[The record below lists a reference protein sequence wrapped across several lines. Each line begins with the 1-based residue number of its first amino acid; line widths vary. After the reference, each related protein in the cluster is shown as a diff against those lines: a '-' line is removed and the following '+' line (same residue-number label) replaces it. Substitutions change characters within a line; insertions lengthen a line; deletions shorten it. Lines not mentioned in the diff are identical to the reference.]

1 MSKLP
6 ILVRA
11 CDCEKSPSNVRKSSD
26 SAADLQFRANVAA
39 RGIIQNLI
47 GVPVPRKKGQYRI
60 VAGGR
65 RLDAVHS
72 LIEDGTFAADYCI
85 PVLVLGDSKDAIEIS
100 LSENFFKLD
109 MNPADACRAFQDIIA
124 LEKKTPV
131 DVAKRFGLT
140 ERFVLGRLR
149 LAGLAEPVFEAL
161 RGGDITL
168 DVAMAYASISDT
180 ERQANIF
187 DELAGSYYADNVN
200 EIRRRLTIGDYLGN
214 DPKALLVGREAY
226 AAAGGQID
234 CDLFSTSQTE
244 RWTSGDILERLVAE
258 RLQEAAAALA
268 ASEGF
273 AEVRAIPAT
282 RVPYMETLRLTP
294 VEGEPVALSPEEE
307 ERQREIEAE
316 LETINDNCDEEG
328 YTEEEDAR
336 VRALEA
342 EYARIEEKPPI
353 ILDEKKASAIAYL
366 VIGPDGVPRLH
377 DQLYTCPVPVGDDE
391 SGVEEDI
398 IDEDEVQASEE
409 ASPDRPAISQRLRD
423 ELAIMK
429 TEILKVHVATDTHFA
444 LDLGIFFMAE
454 AATQKYGA
462 YDLPSDL
469 RANAPSPRV
478 YGFESGTPA
487 AEHWASLDA
496 GLDRSWTEAKSIS
509 ERYDAFCALSEEAR
523 GAWLGW
529 SVARTLHAVPAGDR
543 GTDMI
548 DHLGRKLEIDM
559 AAWWRPTA
567 RTYFDRVSKP
577 RILDLFEEIGGIELK
592 SRYGASK
599 KHDLAASAEKLFSGQ
614 IIIEAELKEK
624 ALAWLPDEMRLSPNS
639 PVLLGDADA
648 DAGAG
653 ASDGTVD
660 SDTPDGLTSD
670 IAHAA

>member
-11 CDCEKSPSNVRKSSD
+11 SDCEKSPSNVRKSSD
-26 SAADLQFRANVAA
+26 PSADLQFRANVAA

-60 VAGGR
+60 IAGGR

-124 LEKKTPV
+124 LEKKTPA

-168 DVAMAYASISDT
+168 DVAMAYASTSDT
-180 ERQANIF
+180 ERQSNIF
-187 DELAGSYYADNVN
+187 GELAGSYYAQNVN

-226 AAAGGQID
+226 VAAGGQVD

-244 RWTSGDILERLVAE
+244 RWTSGDILERLVE
-258 RLQEAAAALA
+258 GRMQEAAAAIA
-268 ASEGF
+268 ASEGY

-282 RVPYMETLRLTP
+282 RVPYMETLRLTA
-294 VEGEPVALSPEEE
+294 VEGEAIALSAEEE
-307 ERQREIEAE
+307 QRQRDIEAE
-316 LETINDNCDEEG
+316 LETINDSCDEDG
-328 YTEEEDAR
+328 YTDEDDAR

-353 ILDEKKASAIAYL
+353 ILDEHKASAIAYL
-366 VIGPDGVPRLH
+366 VIGADGVPRLH
-377 DQLYTCPVPVGDDE
+377 DQLYARLPDEEADEDSLDDD
-391 SGVEEDI
+391 SV
-398 IDEDEVQASEE
+398 DEDESHTTDDA
-409 ASPDRPAISQRLRD
+409 PPGRPAISQRLRD
-423 ELAIMK
+423 ELAMMK

-444 LDLGIFFMAE
+444 LDLGIFFMIE
-454 AATQKYGA
+454 AATQKYGS

-478 YGFESGTPA
+478 SGFESGSPA
-487 AEHWASLDA
+487 AQSWASIVTD
-496 GLDRSWTEAKSIS
+496 LDRSWTEGKTVS
-509 ERYDAFCALSEEAR
+509 ERYDAFCALSDQAR

-529 SVARTLHAVPAGDR
+529 AVARTLHAVPAGDR
-543 GTDMI
+543 GADMI

-577 RILDLFEEIGGIELK
+577 RILDLFEEIGGLELK

-599 KHDLAASAEKLFSGQ
+599 KHDLATSAERLFSGQ
-614 IIIEAELKEK
+614 IIIEADLKDK
-624 ALAWLPDEMRLSPNS
+624 ALAWLPDEMRLSPDVPPS
-639 PVLLGDADA
+639 LDDA
-648 DAGAG
+648 DAGAAASEGPNG
-653 ASDGTVD
+653 AVAPED
-660 SDTPDGLTSD
+660 LTAD
-670 IAHAA
+670 ISQAA

>member
-11 CDCEKSPSNVRKSSD
+11 RDCEKSPSNVRKSSD
-26 SAADLQFRANVAA
+26 PVADLQFRANVAA

-47 GVPVPRKKGQYRI
+47 GVPVPRKRRQYRI

-65 RLDAVHS
+65 RLDAVLS
-72 LIEDGTFAADYCI
+72 LIEDGTFPADYCI
-85 PVLVLGDSKDAIEIS
+85 PLLVLGDSKDAIEIS

-124 LEKKTPV
+124 LERKTPV

-149 LAGLAEPVFEAL
+149 LASLAEPVFEAL
-161 RGGDITL
+161 RVGNITL
-168 DVAMAYASISDT
+168 DVAMAYASTSDT
-180 ERQANIF
+180 ERQSNIF
-187 DELAGSYYADNVN
+187 GELAGSYYADNAN
-200 EIRRRLTIGDYLGN
+200 EIRRRLTIGDHLGS

-226 AAAGGQID
+226 DAAGGQVD

-244 RWTSGDILERLVAE
+244 RWTSGDILERLAKD
-258 RLQEAAAALA
+258 RLQEAAAALV

-282 RVPYMETLRLTP
+282 RVPYMETLRLTA
-294 VEGEPVALSPEEE
+294 VEGEPVALSPAEEK
-307 ERQREIEAE
+307 RQREIEAE
-316 LETINDNCDEEG
+316 LETINDNCDVDG
-328 YTEEEDAR
+328 YTEEEHAR

-342 EYARIEEKPPI
+342 EYARIEEQPPL
-353 ILDEKKASAIAYL
+353 ILDEHKASAIAYL
-366 VIGPDGVPRLH
+366 VIGVDGVPRLH
-377 DQLYTCPVPVGDDE
+377 DQLYTCPVVENADE
-391 SGVEEDI
+391 CGVEADI
-398 IDEDEVQASEE
+398 VDDDEVQASEE
-409 ASPDRPAISQRLRD
+409 LTPDRPAISQRLRD
-423 ELAIMK
+423 ELAMMK
-429 TEILKVHVATDTHFA
+429 TEILKVHVATDTYFA
-444 LDLGIFFMAE
+444 LDLGIFFMVE
-454 AATQKYGA
+454 AATQKYGS

-487 AEHWASLDA
+487 AEHWASIDA
-496 GLDRSWTEAKSIS
+496 GLDRSWTEAKTVA
-509 ERYDAFCALSEEAR
+509 ERYDAYCALSEEAR

-529 SVARTLHAVPAGDR
+529 AVARTLHAVPAGDR

-577 RILDLFEEIGGIELK
+577 RILDLFEEIGGLELK

-599 KHDLAASAEKLFSGQ
+599 KYDLATSAERLFSGQ
-614 IIIEAELKEK
+614 IIIEADLKEK
-624 ALAWLPDEMRLSPNS
+624 ALAWLPDEMRLSLDVPLS
-639 PVLLGDADA
+639 LDDADVGVA
-648 DAGAG
+648 ESEGL
-653 ASDGTVD
+653 ASDAAKD
-660 SDTPDGLTSD
+660 LKSD
-670 IAHAA
+670 ITQAA